1 MVTKSIT
8 LKDEIINYSVI
19 YKNKKNI
26 SVKINGNKE
35 ICVYAPIGI
44 SYDYIEELLKS
55 KENWII
61 KNIKKVDINNLNDG
75 TYIIYRGRK
84 FLKIVEESIIEEIV
98 KKDDLI
104 IIRSRSTDILYVNDL
119 ISRWYLENAN
129 NVILNRVNTLS
140 SKYNML
146 PSKVLIRNQ
155 KSRWGSCNSRREIRL
170 NWRLVLMPDDV
181 MDYIIIHELCHLK
194 HMNHSNS
201 FWSLVHKLD
210 PDFQVS
216 KEWLKENGL
225 SILQVN

>member
-26 SVKINGNKE
+26 SLKINGNKE

-61 KNIKKVDINNLNDG
+61 KNIKKIDTNNLNDG

-84 FLKIVEESIIEEIV
+84 LLKIVEEAIIEEIV

-129 NVILNRVNTLS
+129 NVI
-140 SKYNML
+140 
-146 PSKVLIRNQ
+146 
-155 KSRWGSCNSRREIRL
+155 
-170 NWRLVLMPDDV
+170 
-181 MDYIIIHELCHLK
+181 
-194 HMNHSNS
+194 
-201 FWSLVHKLD
+201 D
-210 PDFQVS
+210 PNFQVS

>member
-8 LKDEIINYSVI
+8 LKDVKINYIVI

-26 SVKINGNKE
+26 SIKINGNKE
-35 ICVYAPIGI
+35 LYVYAPIGI
-44 SYDYIEELLKS
+44 SYDYIEELIKS

-61 KNIKKVDINNLNDG
+61 KNINKIHENNLNDG
-75 TYIIYRGRK
+75 TYIIYRGKK
-84 FLKIVEESIIEEIV
+84 FLKIVEESIIDKIV
-98 KKDDLI
+98 VKDDLI
-104 IIRSRSTDILYVNDL
+104 IIRTKNTDFHYVDYL
-119 ISRWYLENAN
+119 IKKWYLENAN

-140 SKYNML
+140 SKYNLL

-155 KSRWGSCNSRREIRL
+155 KSRWGSCNSKKEIRL
-170 NWRLVLMPDDV
+170 NWRLVLMPDYV
-181 MDYIIIHELCHLK
+181 MDYIIIHELCHLM

-201 FWSLVHKLD
+201 FWSLVYKLD

>member
-1 MVTKSIT
+1 MITKSIT
-8 LKDEIINYSVI
+8 LKDKIIHYSVI

-26 SVKINGNKE
+26 SIIINGNKE

-61 KNIKKVDINNLNDG
+61 KNIKKIDTNNLNDG

-84 FLKIVEESIIEEIV
+84 FLKKVEESTIEEIV
-98 KKDDLI
+98 LKGDLI
-104 IIRSRSTDILYVNDL
+104 IIRSRSTNIHYVNDL
-119 ISRWYLENAN
+119 VSNWYLDNAN

-140 SKYNML
+140 SKYNLL

-155 KSRWGSCNSRREIRL
+155 KSRWGSCNSRKEIRL
-170 NWRLVLMPDDV
+170 NWRLVLMPDYV

-201 FWSLVHKLD
+201 FWSLVYKLD

>member
-104 IIRSRSTDILYVNDL
+104 IIRSKSTDILYVNDL
-119 ISRWYLENAN
+119 ISRWYLKNAN

-194 HMNHSNS
+194 HLNHSNS

>member
-61 KNIKKVDINNLNDG
+61 KNIKKVDTNNLNDG

-84 FLKIVEESIIEEIV
+84 LLKIVEEAIIEEIV

-140 SKYNML
+140 SKYNLL

-210 PDFQVS
+210 PNFQVS

>member
-1 MVTKSIT
+1 MITKSIT

-26 SVKINGNKE
+26 SIKINGNKE

-61 KNIKKVDINNLNDG
+61 KNIKMIDTNNLNDG

-98 KKDDLI
+98 IKDDLI
-104 IIRSRSTDILYVNDL
+104 IIRSRNTDIHYVNDL
-119 ISRWYLENAN
+119 ISSWYLENVN

-140 SKYNML
+140 SKYNLL

-170 NWRLVLMPDDV
+170 NWRLVLMPDYV

-201 FWSLVHKLD
+201 FWSLVYKLD
-210 PDFQVS
+210 PDFQKS

>member
-61 KNIKKVDINNLNDG
+61 KNIKKVDTNNLNDG
-75 TYIIYRGRK
+75 TYIIYRGRN

-140 SKYNML
+140 SKYNLL

-194 HMNHSNS
+194 HLNHSNS

>member
-119 ISRWYLENAN
+119 ISRWYLKNAN

-194 HMNHSNS
+194 HLNHSNS

>member
-61 KNIKKVDINNLNDG
+61 KNIKKVDTNNLNDG
-75 TYIIYRGRK
+75 TYIIYRGRN

-104 IIRSRSTDILYVNDL
+104 IIRSKSTDILYVNDL
-119 ISRWYLENAN
+119 ISRWYLKNAN

-194 HMNHSNS
+194 HLNHSNS

>member
-1 MVTKSIT
+1 MITKSIT
-8 LKDEIINYSVI
+8 LKDKIIHYSVI

-26 SVKINGNKE
+26 SIIINGNKE

-61 KNIKKVDINNLNDG
+61 KNIKKIDTNNLNDG

-84 FLKIVEESIIEEIV
+84 FLKKVEESTIEEIV
-98 KKDDLI
+98 LKGDLI
-104 IIRSRSTDILYVNDL
+104 IIRSRSTNIHYVNDL
-119 ISRWYLENAN
+119 VSNWYLDNSN

-140 SKYNML
+140 SKYNLL

-155 KSRWGSCNSRREIRL
+155 KSRWGSCNSRKEIRL
-170 NWRLVLMPDDV
+170 NWRLVLMPDYV

-201 FWSLVHKLD
+201 FWSLVYKLD

>member
-8 LKDEIINYSVI
+8 LKEEIIHYSVI

-26 SVKINGNKE
+26 SIKINGKKE
-35 ICVYAPIGI
+35 ICVYAPIGV
-44 SYDYIEELLKS
+44 SYDYIEKLLKS

-61 KNIKKVDINNLNDG
+61 KNIKKIDTNNLNNG

-84 FLKIVEESIIEEIV
+84 FLKKVEESTIEEIV
-98 KKDDLI
+98 LKDDLI
-104 IIRSRSTDILYVNDL
+104 IIRSRSTNIHYVNDL
-119 ISRWYLENAN
+119 VSNWYLDNAN

-140 SKYNML
+140 SKYNLL

-155 KSRWGSCNSRREIRL
+155 KSRWGSCNSKKEIRL
-170 NWRLVLMPDDV
+170 NWRLVLMPDYV
-181 MDYIIIHELCHLK
+181 MDYIIIHELCHLM

-201 FWSLVHKLD
+201 FWSLVYKLD
-210 PDFQVS
+210 PEFQVS

>member
-8 LKDEIINYSVI
+8 LKNEIINYSVI

-26 SVKINGNKE
+26 SIKINGNKK

-61 KNIKKVDINNLNDG
+61 KNIKKIDANNLNDG
-75 TYIIYRGRK
+75 AYIIYRGRK
-84 FLKIVEESIIEEIV
+84 FLKKVEESIIEEIV
-98 KKDDLI
+98 IKNDLI
-104 IIRSRSTDILYVNDL
+104 IIRTRSTDTHYVNNL
-119 ISRWYLENAN
+119 VSSWYLENAN

-140 SKYNML
+140 SKYNLL

-155 KSRWGSCNSRREIRL
+155 KSRWGSCNSRKEIRL
-170 NWRLVLMPDDV
+170 NWRLVLMPDYV
-181 MDYIIIHELCHLK
+181 MHYIIIHELCHLK

-201 FWSLVHKLD
+201 FWSLVYKLA